1 MELEVGKDRWVTVE
15 YRIFDSDGE
24 PIEEGERTLTYLHG
38 SHGEL
43 FEALEQALEGQPVGH
58 RASVYLDPDQ
68 SFGDYDASLV
78 RLAPRAAFPD
88 ELEPGMSF
96 EGIPGEAADGRIWI
110 VTDLAA
116 DQVVLDGNHPLAGMA
131 LRFELEVIDVA
142 EASEEEIRARR
153 EQA

>member
-24 PIEEGERTLTYLHG
+24 PIEESERTLTYLHG

>member
-24 PIEEGERTLTYLHG
+24 PIEEGERTLTYLNG

>member
-1 MELEVGKDRWVTVE
+1 MQFEVGKDRWVTVE

-38 SHGEL
+38 GHGDL
-43 FEALEQALEGQPVGH
+43 FAALEQALDGQPVGH
-58 RASVYLDPDQ
+58 QASVYLEPEQ

-110 VTDLAA
+110 VTDLA
-116 DQVVLDGNHPLAGMA
+116 DEQVVLDGNHPLAGMA